1 MVLSASI
8 ANPMDQYKSKHLSG
22 ISKNLNTHYT
32 GPLCATGGAIAD
44 MNKYIERME
53 PTKIGTVTT
62 NSFAIIDST
71 ILTYT
76 FKRVITY
83 KVKEDSTTFYV
94 YYMKAYMNGEQYEIT
109 IELRGNDYYDR
120 ILRIYKDDKP
130 QTLIL
135 WIETL
140 RVKQKKDS
148 SI

>member
-1 MVLSASI
+1 
-8 ANPMDQYKSKHLSG
+8 
-22 ISKNLNTHYT
+22 
-32 GPLCATGGAIAD
+32 
-44 MNKYIERME
+44 
-53 PTKIGTVTT
+53 
-62 NSFAIIDST
+62 
-71 ILTYT
+71 
-76 FKRVITY
+76 
-83 KVKEDSTTFYV
+83 
-94 YYMKAYMNGEQYEIT
+94 MKAYMNGEQYEIT